1 MLPFEESYR
10 KCSYA
15 RVEVEA
21 ERVVATVLCGRPI
34 VAVTLHIVHIGAVAE
49 ARSRKIRVVTELFR
63 KERDA

>member
-21 ERVVATVLCGRPI
+21 VRVVATVICGRPI

-49 ARSRKIRVVTELFR
+49 AHSRKIRMVTELFR